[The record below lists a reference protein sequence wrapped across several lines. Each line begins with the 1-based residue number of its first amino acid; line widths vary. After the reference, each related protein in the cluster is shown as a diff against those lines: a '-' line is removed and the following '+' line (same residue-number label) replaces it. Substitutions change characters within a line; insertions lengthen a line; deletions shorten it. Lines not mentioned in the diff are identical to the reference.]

1 MAAHVSANTEVMI
14 PPNKILA
21 AMKEGRKA
29 HGFRLTVPSPEVVEI
44 LGLLKFDYVFIDDE
58 HGVFGNHDLDNVC
71 RAADLVGMTP
81 IARVPDLT
89 QSAIQRRIDRGIRGV
104 VAPHVSN
111 REEAEQVVKACYFGP
126 LGERSLGGARGVNYQ
141 MGIKDMPAYYRESNA
156 NMFVAVM
163 IETVEG
169 MNNLEAICAVKGI
182 HSIFVG
188 PNDFSQS
195 MGYFGDAQHPEVK
208 KAVANISERARKA
221 GVPMRDDVLVLG
233 NLPEILVSGARKYA
247 REQN

>member
-1 MAAHVSANTEVMI
+1 MI

-21 AMKEGRKA
+21 AIKEGRKA
-29 HGFRLTVPSPEVVEI
+29 HGFRLTVPSPEIVEI
-44 LGLLKFDYVFIDDE
+44 LGILRFDYVFIDDE

-89 QSAIQRRIDRGIRGV
+89 QSAIQRRIDRGIRGI
-104 VAPHVSN
+104 VAPHVSTKA
-111 REEAEQVVKACYFGP
+111 EAEQVVKACYFGP

-156 NMFVAVM
+156 NMFVAAM

-169 MNNLEAICAVKGI
+169 MNNLEQICSVKNI

-208 KAVANISERARKA
+208 KATANISERARKA
-221 GVPMRDDVLVLG
+221 GVPMRDDILVLG
-233 NLPEILVSGARKYA
+233 NLPEILVTGAKKYA
-247 REQN
+247 REHS

>member
-1 MAAHVSANTEVMI
+1 MTR
-14 PPNKILA
+14 PNKILA

-29 HGFRLTVPSPEVVEI
+29 HGFRLTVPSPEIVEI
-44 LGLLKFDYVFIDDE
+44 LGILKFDYVFIDDE

-81 IARVPDLT
+81 IARVPDVT
-89 QSAIQRRIDRGIRGV
+89 APTIQRRIDRGIRGI
-104 VAPHVSN
+104 VAPHVSTAA
-111 REEAEQVVKACYFGP
+111 EAQQVVSACYFGP

-141 MGIKDMPAYYRESNA
+141 MGIKDMPAYYRESNE

-169 MNNLEAICAVKGI
+169 MNNLEAICGVKGV
-182 HSIFVG
+182 HCIFVG

-195 MGYFGDAQHPEVK
+195 MGYFGDAQHAEVK
-208 KAVANISERARKA
+208 KAIANISERARKA
-221 GVPMRDDVLVLG
+221 GKPMRDDILVLG
-233 NLPEILVSGARKYA
+233 NLPEILVSGASKYA
-247 REQN
+247 REKT